1 MEGNAILRKFNL
13 LNSTFGCQ
21 NRSVSIIKSNLLFK
35 YKSLVKD
42 EGSDIE
48 IGPSC
53 CKWCLNVWSPGLCS
67 MRLRPQKNPKRR
79 IRALMKKDFTTL
91 NNYQQKLV
99 GKLKSKIPANVLIF
113 ECHICKKTTEVPMRK
128 SKTET
133 VPEEDDFVA
142 VEEVKKKKKR
152 KKKDVF
158 AGLNASVVQ
167 KYKNSLESA
176 VNAKSTKHVSPNV
189 SSKKSAKKLNLK
201 QQVRMHQV
209 LTQSPIVQKN
219 KPSLLANFLDS
230 M

>member
-1 MEGNAILRKFNL
+1 MEGMDILRKFNFL
-13 LNSTFGCQ
+13 YSRFGCQ
-21 NRSVSIIKSNLLFK
+21 NRSISIIKSNILFK
-35 YKSLVKD
+35 YKSLAKD

-53 CKWCLNVWSPGLCS
+53 CKWCLNIWSPGLCS
-67 MRLRPQKNPKRR
+67 VRLRSQKNPKRR

-99 GKLKSKIPANVLIF
+99 GKLKSKIPANVLVF
-113 ECHICKKTTEVPMRK
+113 ECHICKKITEVPMRK
-128 SKTET
+128 KKTDT
-133 VPEEDDFVA
+133 VPEEDDSVGF
-142 VEEVKKKKKR
+142 EEVKKKKKR

-158 AGLNASVVQ
+158 AGLNAAVVQ
-167 KYKNSLESA
+167 NYKNSLESA
-176 VNAKSTKHVSPNV
+176 VKTKSTIHISQKV

-209 LTQSPIVQKN
+209 LTQSPTVQKK
-219 KPSLLANFLDS
+219 KPSLLENFLNS